1 VRNGKDRGEEGSI
14 ERRRRRGMDGGGGGA
29 LDMKMIFGEMEW
41 DEVVKRD
48 EGKHKVG
55 LGKIVE

>member
-1 VRNGKDRGEEGSI
+1 
-14 ERRRRRGMDGGGGGA
+14 MDGGGGGA